1 MRVEPKGVIALK
13 STVSVRTAVVLLL
26 AVLASVVAGLLTYWS
41 GTNLP
46 VAFLAGGSAFA
57 VVFPLAD
64 SVVGDA

>member
-1 MRVEPKGVIALK
+1 MRVEPKGAIALK